1 MVETDVAVTVAELSQ
16 FKELEQASQL
26 YREVFGYNGSESG
39 LNPHL
44 LKALAI
50 HGGTV
55 LGAWSANGELVGFA
69 YGFTG
74 MSDGDIYLYSQAVV
88 VASQFQGKG
97 LGRILKQAQRDTAL
111 RNGLVHMRW
120 SFNPI
125 YARNAHLNLDVLGA
139 VGRWFSKDYYGA
151 LGSNRITVDWDLVES
166 HEQVAQRRTLLE
178 PSQKQ
183 YQSAQWG
190 QAIRMGHS
198 AVVPIP
204 ADVTVEPKKISS
216 DQDMIQDRLAM
227 SLGQLLDE
235 GFSVVSCR
243 RVDSQ
248 TAVYLLSQ
256 SDPSR

>member
-16 FKELEQASQL
+16 FEELEQASQL
-26 YREVFGYNGSESG
+26 YREVFGYNGPESG
-39 LNPHL
+39 LNPRL

-50 HGGTV
+50 HGGAV
-55 LGAWSANGELVGFA
+55 VGARSANGELVGFA

-74 MSDGDIYLYSQAVV
+74 ISEGNMYLYSQAVV
-88 VASQFQGKG
+88 VAAQFQGKG
-97 LGRILKQAQRDTAL
+97 LGRILKQAQREIAL

-139 VGRWFSKDYYGA
+139 VGRWFSRDYYGA
-151 LGSNRITVDWDLVES
+151 PGSNRITVDWDLAEG
-166 HEQVAQRRTLLE
+166 HEEVAQRRTPLE
-178 PSQKQ
+178 PPQVQ

-190 QAIRMGHS
+190 QAIRTGHS

-204 ADVTVEPKKISS
+204 ADVTIDPKKISS
-216 DQDMIQDRLAM
+216 GRDMIQGRLAM
-227 SLGQLLDE
+227 SLGQLIDE

-243 RVDSQ
+243 RVDPQ

-256 SDPSR
+256 SDRSR

>member
-26 YREVFGYNGSESG
+26 YREVFGYNGPESG
-39 LNPHL
+39 LNPRL

-97 LGRILKQAQRDTAL
+97 LGRILKQAQRDSAL

-139 VGRWFSKDYYGA
+139 VGRWFSRDYYGA
-151 LGSNRITVDWDLVES
+151 SGSNRITVDWDLAES

-204 ADVTVEPKKISS
+204 ADVTVEPKKLSS